1 MIPFAPALTVQP
13 LQMAQS
19 AALLRLLGPQM
30 AATPYSLPLDEET
43 VRREIL
49 ADAPPTVYPVRWQRH
64 LRLGA
69 WRGGA
74 LVGFLDA
81 AAGHDSESLDLPE
94 YQPLGL
100 IRFLALPEPGAITG
114 ELVGELAGEVGA
126 ALLETVQRFWE
137 QTGVGF
143 VKAFH
148 LSTGYPSFQ
157 AGAGLLP
164 GDWGQQVRALTAAG
178 FHLRERYYC
187 LYRPLGEP
195 QEEVTPAADLSL
207 VYRGTCH
214 DRRYEIYYRRVEW
227 VARARLVAAPPVM
240 GEAARQA
247 QTEPVA
253 YLPDIFV
260 DPKWRRQDVGKWLL
274 RRLINDATMQGYR
287 QMVLHLAHHHHAAMN
302 LFVQQGFQEL
312 SYRGYSLDKVLTH

>member
-1 MIPFAPALTVQP
+1 MIPVAPTLTIQP
-13 LQMAQS
+13 LAPEQA
-19 AALLRLLGPQM
+19 AALLRLIGPPL
-30 AATPYSLPLDEET
+30 AATPYSMPLDEET
-43 VRREIL
+43 IRREIL
-49 ADAPPTVYPVRWQRH
+49 ADAPPSVFPVRWQRH

-69 WRGGA
+69 WRGGT

-81 AAGHDSESLDLPE
+81 AAGHDSESLDLPD

-100 IRFLALPEPGAITG
+100 IRYLALPEQSD
-114 ELVGELAGEVGA
+114 LAGEVGA
-126 ALLETVQRFWE
+126 ALLDTAQRFWQ

-148 LSTGYPSFQ
+148 LSTGYPCFQ

-164 GDWGQQVRALTAAG
+164 GDWGQQVRTLAAAG

-207 VYRGTCH
+207 VYRGTRR
-214 DRRYEIYYRRVEW
+214 DQRYEVYYRRVEW
-227 VARARLVAAPPVM
+227 VARARLVRAPLLM

-247 QTEPVA
+247 QIEPVA

-274 RRLINDATMQGYR
+274 RRLLNDALMQGYG
-287 QMVLHLAHHHHAAMN
+287 QVVLHLAHHHHAAMN
-302 LFVQQGFQEL
+302 LFIQQGFQEL

>member
-1 MIPFAPALTVQP
+1 MIPAAPVVTIHP
-13 LQMAQS
+13 LEEEQS
-19 AALLRLLGPQM
+19 AALVRLIGPEV
-30 AATPYSLPLDEET
+30 AVTPYTMPLDEAT

-49 ADAPPTVYPVRWQRH
+49 TDAPPTVFPVRWQRH

-69 WRGGA
+69 WRGGT
-74 LVGFLDA
+74 LIGFLDA
-81 AAGHDSESLDLPE
+81 ATGHDTESLDLPE
-94 YQPLGL
+94 YQPVGL
-100 IRFLALPEPGAITG
+100 IRFLALPERGD
-114 ELVGELAGEVGA
+114 LASEVGA
-126 ALLETVQRFWE
+126 ALLDAAQGFWE

-148 LSTGYPSFQ
+148 LSTGYPCFQ

-164 GDWGQQVRALTAAG
+164 GDWGLQVRALTAAG

-187 LYRPLGEP
+187 LYRALGEP

-207 VYRGTCH
+207 VYRGTRH
-214 DRRYEIYYRRVEW
+214 DRRYEVYHRRVEW
-227 VARARLVAAPPVM
+227 VARARLVRAPLVM

-247 QTEPVA
+247 QVEPVA
-253 YLPDIFV
+253 YLPDIYV

-274 RRLINDATMQGYR
+274 RRLINDALMQGYG

>member
-1 MIPFAPALTVQP
+1 MIPVAPALTIQP
-13 LQMAQS
+13 LLLQQS
-19 AALLRLLGPQM
+19 GALLALIGPRI
-30 AATPYSLPLDEET
+30 AATPYSLPLDEEA

-49 ADAPPTVYPVRWQRH
+49 SDAPPTVYPVRWQRH

-69 WRGGA
+69 WRSGV

-81 AAGHDSESLDLPE
+81 AVGHDSESLDLPE
-94 YQPLGL
+94 YQPVGQ
-100 IRFLALPEPGAITG
+100 IRFLALPEQGD
-114 ELVGELAGEVGA
+114 LAGEVAA
-126 ALLETVQRFWE
+126 ALLDAVQVFWE
-137 QTGVGF
+137 QTGVGY

-164 GDWGQQVRALTAAG
+164 GDWGAAVRGLTAAG

-187 LYRPLGEP
+187 LYRPLAEP
-195 QEEVTPAADLSL
+195 LEEVTPSADLSL
-207 VYRGTCH
+207 VYRGTRH
-214 DRRYEIYYRRVEW
+214 DRRYEVYYRRVDW
-227 VARARLVAAPPVM
+227 VGRARLVAAPLVA
-240 GEAARQA
+240 GEPSPTPARQSA
-247 QTEPVA
+247 VRSIA
-253 YLPDIFV
+253 YLPEIYV
-260 DPKWRRQDVGKWLL
+260 DPKWRRQDIGKWLL
-274 RRLINDATMQGYR
+274 RRLLNDASLQGYP